1 MVRFL
6 KIAGIFLGVLGN
18 FLVPGQSLA
27 AESTC
32 YGTTKNGRLENGV
45 ALPAEGNN
53 FIAYGKVPRIAGR
66 TFVHSK
72 VRAVV
77 LDAYRRLET
86 EQPGKVFKYGETGF
100 EKGGRFKP
108 HKTHQNGLSVDFFV
122 PVLDHDGRSAYFP
135 THLLNKYGYQFEF
148 NEEGKHKDYRI
159 DFEALGAHIVSLHQA
174 ADQAGIGL
182 WRVLFAPELQPL
194 LYATTYG
201 PYIRENVTIPDKRSW
216 VRHDEHIH
224 VDFEIPC
231 EPMN

>member
-1 MVRFL
+1 M
-6 KIAGIFLGVLGN
+6 AGIFLGVLGN

-45 ALPAEGNN
+45 ALPTEGNN

-100 EKGGRFKP
+100 EGGGKFKP

-122 PVLDHDGRSAYFP
+122 PVLDREGRSSHFP
-135 THLLNKYGYQFEF
+135 THLLNKYGYDFEF
-148 NEEGKHKDYRI
+148 DEKGEHADYKI
-159 DFEALGAHIVSLHQA
+159 DFEALGAHIVALHQA
-174 ADQAGIGL
+174 ARQAGAGL
-182 WRVLFAPELQPL
+182 WRVLFAPELQPF
-194 LYATTYG
+194 LYASRYG
-201 PYIRENVTIPDKRSW
+201 AYIRKNVTIPKKKSW

-224 VDFEIPC
+224 VDFDVPC
-231 EPMN
+231 QPNKAGP

>member
-1 MVRFL
+1 MTGMLYFAIL
-6 KIAGIFLGVLGN
+6 WIL
-18 FLVPGQSLA
+18 LVPELGQA
-27 AESTC
+27 TESTC
-32 YGTTKNGRLENGV
+32 YGTTNNGRLENGV
-45 ALPAEGNN
+45 ALPQEGNN
-53 FIAYGKVPRIAGR
+53 FISYGAFPRIAGR
-66 TFVHSK
+66 TYVHSI

-182 WRVLFAPELQPL
+182 WRVLFAPDLQPL
-194 LYATTYG
+194 LYATRYG
-201 PYIRENVTIPDKRSW
+201 PYIKEHVTIPKKPSW

-224 VDFEIPC
+224 VDFNVPC
-231 EPMN
+231 QAK